1 MKGRLIPRIVDGG
14 LPGSSGDRRE
24 IYTRV
29 FWLPGLVDT
38 DRKDNGKMNIFGS
51 LLNLFQ
57 ISFGWLIK
65 LYGISSSPFYLVAF
79 GRYITRPFI
88 DSWARVSS
96 VGSP

>member
-24 IYTRV
+24 IYSQV
-29 FWLPGLVDT
+29 FWLPGLV

-57 ISFGWLIK
+57 IFWL
-65 LYGISSSPFYLVAF
+65 AN
-79 GRYITRPFI
+79 
-88 DSWARVSS
+88 
-96 VGSP
+96 